1 LRRAAVGEGI
11 LVTRERAG
19 ILLCLASAA
28 AFSTSTIFGRVAL
41 EDGVGVTTIL
51 VLRYVAAAPLF
62 WLLVRLAGQGLPT
75 QMAGVRAFVLGA
87 VVVAPQ
93 AILIYMALARL
104 TAGLVVLLLYTFPAM
119 VAIGA
124 FVTGREPVSWR
135 KASAVAI
142 AILGTALAML
152 GDGQIQA
159 NGVGVALALGSA
171 FCCALW
177 ILIGDRVLQRM
188 AALTVSAL
196 ISTGAAV
203 TLCLIGV
210 VSNAVELSFGPAGW
224 VAIVGTIVVAF
235 ATSLAGMA
243 RVGPTVA
250 SILLTAEVPLA
261 VSWSI
266 LFLGEQLQ
274 PMQVV
279 VGALVVAAVLLLQVS
294 TIRWPAWL
302 MARYAPRVGALEQ
315 PRPPT

>member
-1 LRRAAVGEGI
+1 
-11 LVTRERAG
+11 
-19 ILLCLASAA
+19 
-28 AFSTSTIFGRVAL
+28 
-41 EDGVGVTTIL
+41 VTTIL

-62 WLLVRLAGQGLPT
+62 WLLVRLSGHELPT
-75 QMAGVRAFVLGA
+75 QTASVRAFVLGA

-93 AILIYMALARL
+93 AIMIYLALARL

-124 FVTGREPVSWR
+124 VVTRRERPSWR
-135 KASAVAI
+135 KASAVLVAVV
-142 AILGTALAML
+142 GTALAML
-152 GDGQIQA
+152 GDGQIEA
-159 NGVGVALALGSA
+159 NGAGVAFALGSA

-177 ILIGDRVLQRM
+177 ILIGDRVLQGM
-188 AALTVSAL
+188 PALTVSAL

-203 TLCLIGV
+203 TLCAVGV

-224 VAIVGTIVVAF
+224 VAIVGTILFSTVVAF

-261 VSWSI
+261 VTWSI
-266 LFLGEQLQ
+266 LFLGEQLK

-279 VGALVVAAVLLLQVS
+279 GGVLVVAAVLLLQAGA
-294 TIRWPAWL
+294 IRWPAWAG
-302 MARYAPRVGALEQ
+302 ARRAPFLPSAA
-315 PRPPT
+315 PPHAPPPAS

>member
-1 LRRAAVGEGI
+1 
-11 LVTRERAG
+11 
-19 ILLCLASAA
+19 
-28 AFSTSTIFGRVAL
+28 
-41 EDGVGVTTIL
+41 VTTIL

-62 WLLVRLAGQGLPT
+62 WLLVRLSGQALPAPTAGL
-75 QMAGVRAFVLGA
+75 RAFVLGA

-119 VAIGA
+119 VAVGA
-124 FVTGREPVSWR
+124 VVTGRERVSWR
-135 KASAVAI
+135 KASAVVVAI
-142 AILGTALAML
+142 VGTALAML

-159 NGVGVALALGSA
+159 NGVGVAFALGSA

-177 ILIGDRVLQRM
+177 ILIGDRILQGM
-188 AALTVSAL
+188 PAMTVSAL

-203 TLCLIGV
+203 TLCVIGG

-224 VAIVGTIVVAF
+224 VAVVGTIVFSTVVAF

-279 VGALVVAAVLLLQVS
+279 GGALVVAAVLLLQVS
-294 TIRWPAWL
+294 TIRWPARL
-302 MARYAPRVGALEQ
+302 MARYAPRIGALEQ
-315 PRPPT
+315 PRPST

>member
-1 LRRAAVGEGI
+1 
-11 LVTRERAG
+11 
-19 ILLCLASAA
+19 
-28 AFSTSTIFGRVAL
+28 
-41 EDGVGVTTIL
+41 VTTIL

-62 WLLVRLAGQGLPT
+62 WLLVRLSGQALPAP
-75 QMAGVRAFVLGA
+75 MAGLRACVLGA

-104 TAGLVVLLLYTFPAM
+104 TAGLVVMLLYTFPAM
-119 VAIGA
+119 VALSAIA
-124 FVTGREPVSWR
+124 TGRERPSWR
-135 KASAVAI
+135 KASAVVVAI
-142 AILGTALAML
+142 VGTALAML

-159 NGVGVALALGSA
+159 NGVGVAFALGSA

-177 ILIGDRVLQRM
+177 ILIGDRILQGM
-188 AALTVSAL
+188 PAMTVSAL

-203 TLCLIGV
+203 TLCVIGG

-224 VAIVGTIVVAF
+224 VAVVGTIVFSTVVAF

-261 VSWSI
+261 VSWST

-279 VGALVVAAVLLLQVS
+279 GGVLVVAAVLLQVS

-302 MARYAPRVGALEQ
+302 IARYAPRVGALEQ
-315 PRPPT
+315 PGPPT